1 MVKNKFTVTVSRSSR
16 KNMNI
21 MGLFVLHINSGGGG
35 GSLVYVIREDMIDR
49 PPVGGVLIS
58 TICKKYSL
66 GGAGRVL
73 LCKNVILC
81 EM

>member
-1 MVKNKFTVTVSRSSR
+1 
-16 KNMNI
+16 MNI
-21 MGLFVLHINSGGGG
+21 MGLFVLHINKLRGWRGE
-35 GSLVYVIREDMIDR
+35 SLVYVIREDMIDR

-73 LCKNVILC
+73 LCK
-81 EM
+81 M